1 MSRMINEI
9 LYLTD
14 STEHGGA
21 EDHLRVL
28 AHEFHNRGCNVR
40 VLLPDAPGIVRVTLG
55 IRERGIE
62 VAPLPLIP
70 IHPGAIRQTRKAVSL
85 NILNLYRCFRRIKP
99 DLIHF
104 VVSWPTRDNWCGMI
118 AALLLG
124 IPYVVD
130 FQLVPPSIDCP
141 PTKRGMLKYLGRVL
155 KFVFNRAAAVIC
167 VSTGNKS
174 RLARLF
180 ELDEKRIAVV
190 QNCVEAGLFD
200 NINIGK
206 LCPLRE
212 QLGLQPN
219 HLVITTVAR
228 LNIQKGHQHL
238 VEAARRVCAEFAQ
251 ARFLLVGDGELREEL
266 IKRVATAG
274 LSEKIIFAGY
284 RQDVPE
290 ILALTDIFVLP
301 TLFEGLPHS
310 ILEAMAAGKCVVAS
324 RVDGVGEVVVD
335 KETGL
340 LVEAGD
346 AGQLADALD
355 LLIQNR
361 SAREDMGRKGKKR
374 VNQLFGLNN
383 MIESFASIYEQV
395 LAT

>member
-1 MSRMINEI
+1 MIETGYKF
-9 LYLTD
+9 LYVAD

-21 EDHLRVL
+21 EDHLKVL
-28 AHEFHNRGCNVR
+28 ANELYKRGNCVR
-40 VLLPDAPGIVRVTLG
+40 VLLPDVAGLAILVSQL
-55 IRERGIE
+55 REQGVEI
-62 VAPLPLIP
+62 APLPLIP

-130 FQLVPPSIDCP
+130 FQLVPPSIECP
-141 PTKRGMLKYLGRVL
+141 PTNRGMLKYLGRVL
-155 KFVFNRAAAVIC
+155 KFVFNRAAAIIC
-167 VSTGNKS
+167 VSTGNKA
-174 RLARLF
+174 RLAQLF
-180 ELDEKRIAVV
+180 ELEEKRIAVV
-190 QNCVEAGLFD
+190 QNCVETGLFENV
-200 NINIGK
+200 NISE
-206 LCPLRE
+206 LSSLRE

-219 HLVITTVAR
+219 DLVITTVAR

-238 VEAARRVCAEFAQ
+238 VEAARRVCADFTHV
-251 ARFLLVGDGELREEL
+251 RFLLVGDGELREQL
-266 IKRVATAG
+266 IERVAAAG
-274 LSEKIIFAGY
+274 LSEKFIFAGY

-290 ILALTDIFVLP
+290 ILAFTDIFVLP

-310 ILEAMAAGKCVVAS
+310 ILEAMAAGKSVVAS

-346 AGQLADALD
+346 VGQLADALD
-355 LLIQNR
+355 HLIQNR
-361 SAREDMGRKGKKR
+361 TAREDMGRKGKKR

-383 MIESFASIYEQV
+383 MIENFASIYDLV